1 MADNTER
8 LKYITA
14 LKDEEKDLKNLLVAT
29 TDLKQKQQIIEQ
41 LHYNTILQSREQ
53 EELRLEIAQNKL
65 KLSEEERIKVLGIV
79 EAEKQHTELLN
90 EQIKKRQTAIDLTR
104 KLGGFL
110 KQGWDYLQQSDKVI
124 RQTIL
129 NLGMSGQKAELM
141 RDSFEQSASY
151 VARLGGTL
159 EDVQNIMTGYAEETG
174 RARVLSAQMVKDIT
188 EIGKGT
194 GLGIEQATR
203 LGAQFELM
211 GFDARSTN
219 EYVQGVVDTTERM
232 GVNTTKVLKNVNDN
246 FKRLN
251 TYTFQQGVKGFAQ
264 MAAYAEK
271 FRVDITQALNAA
283 DVSRTLEGAIDLAAN
298 LQIMGGE
305 FAKTD
310 PFEMLFLS
318 RNDPAKFTEKITEMT
333 KGVVTFRKMADG
345 SFEKFISPADR
356 DRLAAVA
363 KSLGMEAS
371 ALTEMAE
378 RQAEIQRMR
387 QQMAGMGL
395 STKEKE
401 ILEGAAIF
409 NKENGRFEVQ
419 VAGQMKELTSLTKEQ
434 ASSFAKEQVLLKDR
448 AKQALT
454 FDESFKATIN
464 LLKASLLPM
473 LNAVNGLLKVLQ
485 PGIDK
490 LQKFVSGSGGWA
502 KAFGILLTAGA
513 VWKGVGFLISKA
525 TDNWVQT
532 GSIMA
537 KEKGAPTTKTGRFL
551 RGTASSKGT
560 TTTTGG
566 AAKGIS
572 GKAAAGV
579 GAGIG
584 AAAAGVGVGIGA
596 AAAGISLLANAMS
609 KLDEKQAETLK
620 SIVGTLGWFV
630 IGGAGLAAAIMLF
643 GTASTAASVG
653 LLAFG
658 GAIALIG
665 AGIGV
670 AAAGIGVMGMGLA
683 KLVTASKDAGTDL
696 PKVAAG
702 VGMIA
707 AAFAGAGL
715 SLGGG
720 MGMAIALNSMS
731 KNAPKIATVGASLEK
746 IKTSLTGSREDFI
759 AVKEAI
765 ESISK
770 VNLRGGGA
778 LADLANLMK
787 KPLKV
792 EFADKRLTVAS
803 DITLTI
809 DGEKFM
815 RKVVKIPALVQ
826 RQNDVW
832 LAKSSQ

>member
-1 MADNTER
+1 MAENDER
-8 LKYITA
+8 LKFIRTLKEEENDLRNSVIKTA
-14 LKDEEKDLKNLLVAT
+14 DAAERKRL
-29 TDLKQKQQIIEQ
+29 IEQ
-41 LHYNTILQSREQ
+41 LHYNLLLQSNEQ
-53 EELRLEIAQNKL
+53 EKIRFELTEKTLELTEA
-65 KLSEEERIKVLGIV
+65 ERREVLGIV
-79 EAEKQHTELLN
+79 EAEKQHNELLQD
-90 EQIKKRQTAIDLTR
+90 QIDKRQKHVDRARTLV
-104 KLGGFL
+104 GFL
-110 KQGWDYLQQSDKVI
+110 KQGWEYLQQSDKVI
-124 RQTIL
+124 RSTIL
-129 NLGMSGQKAELM
+129 NLGMSGQKAEMM
-141 RDSFEQSASY
+141 RASFEQSLGY
-151 VARLGGTL
+151 VTRLGGTI
-159 EDVQNIMTGYAEETG
+159 EDVQGIMTGYAEETG

-211 GFDARSTN
+211 GFDARTTN

-271 FRVDITQALNAA
+271 FRIDINQALNAA
-283 DVSRTLEGAIDLAAN
+283 DIARSLEGAIDLAAN

-318 RNDPAKFTEKITEMT
+318 RNDPAKFTEKIADMT
-333 KGVVTFRKMADG
+333 KGVVSFRKMADG

-371 ALTEMAE
+371 ALTEIAE
-378 RQAEIQRMR
+378 RQADIQRMR

-401 ILEGAAIF
+401 LLEGAAIF

-419 VAGQMKELTSLTKEQ
+419 VAGQMRDIATLTKEQ
-434 ASSFAKEQVLLKDR
+434 ASAFAKEQVLLKDR
-448 AKQALT
+448 AKEAMT
-454 FDESFKATIN
+454 FDETFKATIN
-464 LLKASLLPM
+464 TLKSALLPM
-473 LNAVNGLLKVLQ
+473 LHAVNVILKPMSKIADGLS
-485 PGIDK
+485 K
-490 LQKFVSGSGGWA
+490 LAGMSGGWA
-502 KAFGILLTAGA
+502 VAGATLIAAASAWKFASVFIDQRLKNYVNYGTFGKRPTGTAVGGGVTKTAGRTAGRTAGKAVGGAAGKAVGGTAGA
-513 VWKGVGFLISKA
+513 GLG
-525 TDNWVQT
+525 
-532 GSIMA
+532 M
-537 KEKGAPTTKTGRFL
+537 
-551 RGTASSKGT
+551 
-560 TTTTGG
+560 
-566 AAKGIS
+566 
-572 GKAAAGV
+572 
-579 GAGIG
+579 
-584 AAAAGVGVGIGA
+584 AAAGVGVGIGA

-609 KLDEKQAETLK
+609 KLDEDQAQVLK
-620 SIVGTLGWFV
+620 EIVITLGIV
-630 IGGAGLAAAIMLF
+630 AGVGVVAGVAIAAFGTGAAAAAPGLF
-643 GTASTAASVG
+643 
-653 LLAFG
+653 AFG
-658 GAIALIG
+658 GAIALVG

-683 KLVTASKDAGTDL
+683 KLVTASKGAGEDM

-702 VGMIA
+702 IA
-707 AAFAGAGL
+707 AITA
-715 SLGGG
+715 S
-720 MGMAIALNSMS
+720 MGMASLALPGAIGMS
-731 KNAPKIATVGASLEK
+731 LAVGSIGKNAPKIATVGASLEK